1 MLTGHYYY
9 NGKFVMLDHGNG
21 LVSIFLH
28 MDDIHVSK
36 GNVIK
41 KDHVI
46 GTVGNTGLSTGPHLH
61 WSVMV
66 NNVYVDPLEF
76 INKPMTELDN

>member
-46 GTVGNTGLSTGPHLH
+46 GTVG
-61 WSVMV
+61 
-66 NNVYVDPLEF
+66 
-76 INKPMTELDN
+76 ILDCQLDHIYIGQ